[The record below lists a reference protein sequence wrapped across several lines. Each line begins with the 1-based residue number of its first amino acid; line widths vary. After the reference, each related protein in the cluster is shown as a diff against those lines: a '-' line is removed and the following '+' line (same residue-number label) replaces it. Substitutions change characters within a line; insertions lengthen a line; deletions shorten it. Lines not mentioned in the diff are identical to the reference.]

1 MRRAHGHKWRWRQ
14 HRQLLLILFGT
25 LVCLVTTA
33 AALDPDSEVLQK
45 ELLKFLGVER
55 SVHTT
60 PPRVSSYMRE
70 LYKDKQVFN
79 YASNN
84 RDVTND
90 YRQRYTPYDEPP
102 DTVRSIANIT
112 EIDAVSEVRPGV
124 GRIRIKFAIVGV
136 SATERLHSAQLRVSH
151 SPRSST
157 PPVNYHPNSVIG
169 DFEDYDL
176 RKPRKSDVPYVNY
189 IRVYDV
195 VRVLDDGDTV
205 LRLLDTALVDR
216 RKSGVLT
223 LDVGPAVERWVKK
236 PRTNNGL
243 VLEMDPLHK
252 NVVNTG
258 SVDMSHLR
266 LKRDADT
273 DENWHEI
280 QPTMVM
286 FSDDGQPKK
295 RVKRAK
301 VTVPYEKCRRHSLY
315 VDFKLVEWQDWIVAP
330 PGYDAYF
337 CDGECEFPLASHL
350 NATNHAIIQTLVNS
364 RYPQRVP
371 KACCIPSE
379 LSPITMLYVDEYKN
393 VVLKNYQ
400 NMVVQA
406 CGCR

>member
-1 MRRAHGHKWRWRQ
+1 MSTNISVWR
-14 HRQLLLILFGT
+14 
-25 LVCLVTTA
+25 
-33 AALDPDSEVLQK
+33 
-45 ELLKFLGVER
+45 
-55 SVHTT
+55 
-60 PPRVSSYMRE
+60 
-70 LYKDKQVFN
+70 
-79 YASNN
+79 
-84 RDVTND
+84 
-90 YRQRYTPYDEPP
+90 
-102 DTVRSIANIT
+102 IT
-112 EIDAVSEVRPGV
+112 DAVSKIRPGV

-136 SATERLHSAQLRVSH
+136 SATERLHAAQLRVTH
-151 SPRSST
+151 SPCNT
-157 PPVNYHPNSVIG
+157 APPDDYHPNSVIG
-169 DFEDYDL
+169 DYEDYDK

-195 VRVLDDGDTV
+195 LRVLDDGDTV

-243 VLEMDPLHK
+243 VLEMDPLHR
-252 NVVNTG
+252 NVNTG

-266 LKRDADT
+266 LKRDGHT
-273 DENWHEI
+273 DEYWHEI
-280 QPTMVM
+280 QPTVVM
-286 FSDDGQPKK
+286 FSDDGQPKH

-301 VTVPYEKCRRHSLY
+301 VSVPYEKCRRHSLY

-337 CDGECEFPLASHL
+337 CDGECEFPLAGHL

-364 RYPQRVP
+364 RYPERVP